1 MGLDRFRWV
10 YCQLDNLRRCMP
22 SSIQKALNELPVTL
36 DDTYERILQ
45 NIPKQKWQ
53 HAHRLFQCMVVA
65 RRPLRVEELAELF
78 AIGFGPSSA
87 PNLVEEWRPENA
99 EEAVFSAC
107 STLITIVVD
116 SDAVSDPDVVSYSES
131 DSKSLAE
138 GSKIVQFSHF
148 SVKEYLTSDRLQTSD
163 VTNIRQFYISLE
175 PAHTILARASL
186 AVLLRLERN
195 VDKERLATF
204 PLASYAARN
213 WVDHAKFENVASQV
227 QDAMED
233 IFDPTKPYFLEWIRI
248 HNVDFVHSQTG
259 RLEESGIS
267 TPLFFVALCG
277 FSGLAKHLII
287 TRALDVNARV
297 HFNWTPLFAASRMGH
312 VDVAQVLLDHGA
324 DVKAQDNYHQ
334 TPLSWASSGESPEIV
349 RLLLEH
355 GANVNTQNNHNCYTP
370 LHNASYSGKLESVRL
385 LLDHGADVH
394 IRNENGLTPFQ
405 LATHKKHHDIA
416 QLLLDRGA
424 EREEE
429 KVEEEEEE
437 KEEKVD
443 HFEIIVE

>member
-1 MGLDRFRWV
+1 
-10 YCQLDNLRRCMP
+10 MP
-22 SSIQKALNELPVTL
+22 SSIPKALNELPVTL

-65 RRPLRVEELAELF
+65 RRPLRVEELAEMF
-78 AIGFGPSSA
+78 AIGFGPNSA
-87 PNLVEEWRPENA
+87 PNLVEDWRPENP

-107 STLITIVVD
+107 STLITIIMD
-116 SDAVSDPDVVSYSES
+116 SDADSEADSD
-131 DSKSLAE
+131 AE

-186 AVLLRLERN
+186 AVLLQLEEN

-204 PLASYAARN
+204 PLALYAAQN

-233 IFDPTKPYFLEWIRI
+233 IFNPTKPHFLEWVRI
-248 HNVDFVHSQTG
+248 HNVDDDN
-259 RLEESGIS
+259 LINPYEKCGIP

-287 TRALDVNARV
+287 THALDVNAKV
-297 HFNWTPLFAASRMGH
+297 HFNWTPLFAASRNGH
-312 VDVAQVLLDHGA
+312 VEVAQVLLDHGA
-324 DVKAQDNYHQ
+324 DVNAQDNYNQ
-334 TPLSWASSGESPEIV
+334 TPLNWASSRESPELV
-349 RLLLEH
+349 RLLLEY
-355 GANVNTQNNHNCYTP
+355 GANVNTQDKFIGYTP
-370 LHNASYSGKLESVRL
+370 LHSATEEGKLEIARL
-385 LLDHGADVH
+385 LLGHGADVH
-394 IRNENGLTPFQ
+394 IRNNPGLTPFQ
-405 LATHKKHHDIA
+405 LAIYLKRLDIA
-416 QLLLDRGA
+416 QLLLDRSRKRIGS
-424 EREEE
+424 
-429 KVEEEEEE
+429 VLS
-437 KEEKVD
+437 
-443 HFEIIVE
+443 